1 MANISKSVGKSENFA
16 YNSFNNEHE
25 RKVETII
32 GELKEAGSSCVVC
45 SPNQGLRNHYLREIV
60 SNLFDDHRNSTV
72 MRAPN
77 DRESI
82 VSAISLKI
90 DESSSIQFHGVTRT
104 LWIFEADFA
113 DDVDKIS
120 LITKLVRQFKASGI
134 SLLVNCSGVVQR
146 SQQFNHWIEKAKVTS
161 EEFCIPSDDQI
172 SEFLNRADLEG
183 GTYAARDLVSQL
195 ANEKEPTNKQKL
207 EVDKSAS
214 KISEEIEAEI
224 LSIALESASL
234 PEDRHME
241 SGKSGRSADSADS
254 EGDKDRSSEP
264 RSNSRI
270 ASMLVAFSLVVLSV
284 LFVWLFFGKEITT
297 SYDDF
302 QSALAATVGV
312 SGDELLNSSVD
323 GFDNLM
329 LTPALAETDSGS
341 NYLDGES
348 SPTNERR
355 DSQKENPSSDSVE
368 STLSNVISLGVVTE
382 TSVEGST
389 EKMFFAQAG
398 AFSNRYNAQR
408 FITSS
413 VKDPNQYKVLQK
425 NSGLWAAVIGPLGR
439 SEAEDLMRKKNSEP
453 LVLVTEGEYLLAA
466 QEGVSPNER

>member
-1 MANISKSVGKSENFA
+1 MANISKPVGKSENFA

-25 RKVETII
+25 KRVETII
-32 GELKEAGSSCVVC
+32 DELKKAGSSCVVC
-45 SPNQGLRNHYLREIV
+45 SPNQDLRNHYLREIV
-60 SNLFDDHRNSTV
+60 SNLFDDPRSSTV

-90 DESSSIQFHGVTRT
+90 DESSSNQFHGATRT

-120 LITKLVRQFKASGI
+120 LISKLVRQFKSSGI

-146 SQQFNHWIEKAKVTS
+146 SQQFNHWIEKAKVRN
-161 EEFCIPSDDQI
+161 EEFFVPTDDQI

-183 GTYAARDLVSQL
+183 GIYAARDLVSQL

-224 LSIALESASL
+224 LSIAESASL
-234 PEDRHME
+234 PKDRQME
-241 SGKSGRSADSADS
+241 AGKLYQSADSADS
-254 EGDKDRSSEP
+254 EGYKDSSSEP

-270 ASMLVAFSLVVLSV
+270 ASMLVAFSLSALSV

-312 SGDELLNSSVD
+312 SGDELFNSSVD
-323 GFDNLM
+323 GFENVM
-329 LTPALAETDSGS
+329 LTPPLAETDSGS
-341 NYLDGES
+341 NYLDGGS
-348 SPTNERR
+348 SLTREKH

>member
-1 MANISKSVGKSENFA
+1 MANISKPVGKSENFA

-25 RKVETII
+25 KRVETII
-32 GELKEAGSSCVVC
+32 DELKKAGSSCVVC
-45 SPNQGLRNHYLREIV
+45 SPNQDLRNHYLREIV
-60 SNLFDDHRNSTV
+60 SNLFDDPRNSTV

-90 DESSSIQFHGVTRT
+90 DESSSNQFHGATRT

-120 LITKLVRQFKASGI
+120 LIFKLVRQFKASGI

-161 EEFCIPSDDQI
+161 EEFSVPTDDQI
-172 SEFLNRADLEG
+172 SDFLNRADLEG
-183 GTYAARDLVSQL
+183 GIYAARDLVSQL
-195 ANEKEPTNKQKL
+195 ANEKEPIKKQKL

-224 LSIALESASL
+224 LSIAESVSL
-234 PEDRHME
+234 PKDREME
-241 SGKSGRSADSADS
+241 VGKSHKSADSADS

-270 ASMLVAFSLVVLSV
+270 ASMLVAFSLSALSV

-312 SGDELLNSSVD
+312 SGDELFNSSVD
-323 GFDNLM
+323 GFENVM
-329 LTPALAETDSGS
+329 LTPPLAETDSGS
-341 NYLDGES
+341 NYLDGGS
-348 SPTNERR
+348 SPTREKH
-355 DSQKENPSSDSVE
+355 DSQKENPLSDSVE
-368 STLSNVISLGVVTE
+368 STLSNVISLGVVME

-439 SEAEDLMRKKNSEP
+439 SEAEDLMRKKNSES

>member
-1 MANISKSVGKSENFA
+1 MANISKPVGKSENFA

-25 RKVETII
+25 KRVETII
-32 GELKEAGSSCVVC
+32 DELKKAGSSCVVC
-45 SPNQGLRNHYLREIV
+45 SPNQDLRNHYLREIV
-60 SNLFDDHRNSTV
+60 SNLFDDPRNSTV

-90 DESSSIQFHGVTRT
+90 DESSSNQFYGATRT

-120 LITKLVRQFKASGI
+120 LISKLVRQFKSSGI
-134 SLLVNCSGVVQR
+134 SMLVNCSGVVQR
-146 SQQFNHWIEKAKVTS
+146 SQQFNHWIEKAKVRS
-161 EEFCIPSDDQI
+161 EEFFVPTDDQI

-183 GTYAARDLVSQL
+183 GIYAARDLVSQL

-214 KISEEIEAEI
+214 KASEEIEADI

-234 PEDRHME
+234 LEGRHVE
-241 SGKSGRSADSADS
+241 GGKSGKSADSADP

-270 ASMLVAFSLVVLSV
+270 ASMLVAFSLSALSV

-312 SGDELLNSSVD
+312 SGGELSNSS
-323 GFDNLM
+323 FDDFENVM
-329 LTPALAETDSGS
+329 LSPPLAETDSGL
-341 NYLDGES
+341 NYLDLQS
-348 SPTNERR
+348 SRTNERK
-355 DSQKENPSSDSVE
+355 DSQKGNSLTDSVE
-368 STLSNVISLGVVTE
+368 STLSSVVSSGVVME
-382 TSVEGST
+382 TSVVGSS
-389 EKMFFAQAG
+389 EKMFFVLAG

-425 NSGLWAAVIGPLGR
+425 DSGLWAVVIGPLDR

-453 LVLVTEGEYLLAA
+453 LVLVKEGEYQLVS
-466 QEGVSPNER
+466 QERVSPNER

>member
-1 MANISKSVGKSENFA
+1 MANISKPVGKSENFA

-25 RKVETII
+25 KRVETII
-32 GELKEAGSSCVVC
+32 DELKKAGSSCVVC
-45 SPNQGLRNHYLREIV
+45 SPNQDLRNHYLREIV
-60 SNLFDDHRNSTV
+60 SNLFDDPRSSTV

-90 DESSSIQFHGVTRT
+90 DESSSNQFHGATRT

-120 LITKLVRQFKASGI
+120 LISKLVRQFKSSGI

-146 SQQFNHWIEKAKVTS
+146 SQQFNHWIEKAKVRS
-161 EEFCIPSDDQI
+161 EEFFVPTDEQI

-224 LSIALESASL
+224 LSIAESASL
-234 PEDRHME
+234 PKDRQME
-241 SGKSGRSADSADS
+241 AGKLYQSADSADP
-254 EGDKDRSSEP
+254 EGDKDRSSES

-270 ASMLVAFSLVVLSV
+270 ASMLVAFSLSALSV

-312 SGDELLNSSVD
+312 SGDELFNSSVD
-323 GFDNLM
+323 GFENVM
-329 LTPALAETDSGS
+329 LTPPLAETDSGS
-341 NYLDGES
+341 NYLDGGS
-348 SPTNERR
+348 SPTREKH

>member
-16 YNSFNNEHE
+16 YNSFNNEHDK
-25 RKVETII
+25 RVETII
-32 GELKEAGSSCVVC
+32 DELKKAGSSCVVC
-45 SPNQGLRNHYLREIV
+45 SPNQDLRNHYLREIV
-60 SNLFDDHRNSTV
+60 SNLFDDPRSSTV

-90 DESSSIQFHGVTRT
+90 DESSSNQFHGATRT

-120 LITKLVRQFKASGI
+120 LISKLVRQFKASGI
-134 SLLVNCSGVVQR
+134 SLLINCSGVVQR
-146 SQQFNHWIEKAKVTS
+146 SQQFNHWIEKAKVTN
-161 EEFCIPSDDQI
+161 EEFSVPTDDQI
-172 SEFLNRADLEG
+172 SDFLNRADLEG
-183 GTYAARDLVSQL
+183 GIYAARDLVSQL
-195 ANEKEPTNKQKL
+195 ANEKEPIKKQKL

-224 LSIALESASL
+224 LSIAESVSL
-234 PEDRHME
+234 PKDREME
-241 SGKSGRSADSADS
+241 VGKSHKSADSADS

-270 ASMLVAFSLVVLSV
+270 ASMLVAFSLSALSV

-312 SGDELLNSSVD
+312 SGDELFNFSVD
-323 GFDNLM
+323 GFENVM
-329 LTPALAETDSGS
+329 LTPPPAETDSGL
-341 NYLDGES
+341 NYLDGGS
-348 SPTNERR
+348 SPTREKH

-368 STLSNVISLGVVTE
+368 STLSSVVSSGVVME
-382 TSVEGST
+382 TSVVGSS
-389 EKMFFAQAG
+389 EKMFFVQAG

-425 NSGLWAAVIGPLGR
+425 NSGLWAVVIGPLGR

-453 LVLVTEGEYLLAA
+453 LVLVTEGEYLSAA
-466 QEGVSPNER
+466 KEGVSPNER